1 MPRNNNNME
10 NTRQEKISRLLQKE
24 FGDMFVHYARQI
36 QGVIVS
42 VSEVR
47 VSPDLSIARVY
58 LSIFPTDKAEA
69 IITKVNADT
78 KSLRYELG
86 RRMRHQLRIVP
97 ELTFYNDESIEKL
110 TQIDEILKA
119 DPYLHVDMEELNG
132 DGVYKD

>member
-1 MPRNNNNME
+1 ME

-69 IITKVNADT
+69 IIAKVNADT

-132 DGVYKD
+132 DGIYKD